1 MSAQKVN
8 SGEENS
14 SAALARI
21 QAHNLSIAS
30 PALYQQAVRAYDL
43 VCFKKSTIESRE
55 NPDVSAAIIFV
66 DGTCDVMNKVGVC
79 SMYVLRHVKERANW
93 LKSLNTKQPPEKK
106 GLLLHK
112 Y

>member
-1 MSAQKVN
+1 MCFRKAGLKQ
-8 SGEENS
+8 
-14 SAALARI
+14 RI
-21 QAHNLSIAS
+21 TTNPIDTNGMNQT
-30 PALYQQAVRAYDL
+30 QQLFSRIYDL

-66 DGTCDVMNKVGVC
+66 DGTCGVMNKVGVC

-106 GLLLHK
+106 RTTVA
-112 Y
+112 